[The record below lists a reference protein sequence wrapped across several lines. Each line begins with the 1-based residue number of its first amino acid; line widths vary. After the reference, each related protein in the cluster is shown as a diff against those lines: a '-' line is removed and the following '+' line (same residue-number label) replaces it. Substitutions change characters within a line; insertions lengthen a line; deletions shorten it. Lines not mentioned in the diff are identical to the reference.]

1 VERGKV
7 IGTVNILDLR
17 KATEESVRE
26 YESIG
31 SANLVLYT
39 SETAHLLHKLAIG
52 SINTAAEV
60 PAAVHVELI
69 MGPLDIEA
77 DYFAN
82 LQEPIGFLLMG
93 PLMIGPNV
101 KPEEL
106 DRGLAVAM
114 IMGPVTVPEPL
125 AGILQSKAQ
134 LVMGPINPYPLL
146 EKMYRGRLTLDRA
159 CLDALDPATELCVVG
174 SVVAPEG
181 IPEGLIRKKLAKLH
195 VTGRTTCYEPSE
207 AELRAALTGT
217 SGNVR
222 VIPPGFKVIDKE
234 IRLSRD
240 LLTSISDRKLYFT
253 QSVVIEG
260 DVDAGLFSK
269 KIEGLAC
276 EQTILCP
283 QTLQT
288 ALAEVCDLLDTNALF
303 YEEELWLIDGKTEL
317 HPERFEYLEGKAT
330 LVVTGVLNVSPDV
343 APALLA
349 ARLAKVHLLGVI
361 ECSPEQQ
368 AAMESRIG
376 TSEGVFERS
385 DSEEKERTDG
395 GMRSANYLA
404 L

>member
-1 VERGKV
+1 MERGKV
-7 IGTVNILDLR
+7 IGCVNILDVR
-17 KATEESVRE
+17 KATEESVQE

-31 SANLVLYT
+31 SVNMAVC
-39 SETAHLLHKLAIG
+39 SPETAHLLRKLKIG
-52 SINTAAEV
+52 SINLAAEV
-60 PAAVHVELI
+60 SANVRFELI
-69 MGPLDIEA
+69 MGPLEIGA
-77 DYFAN
+77 DHFKN
-82 LQEPIGFLLMG
+82 LTDPIGLLVMG
-93 PLMIGPNV
+93 PVTISPDLS
-101 KPEEL
+101 PEDL
-106 DRGLAVAM
+106 DRGLSVTM
-114 IMGPVTVPEPL
+114 VMGPVTVPEPL
-125 AGILQSKAQ
+125 AGIVQSKAQ
-134 LVMGPINPYPLL
+134 LVMGPIKPYPLF
-146 EKMYRGRLTLDRA
+146 EKMHRGRLTLDRA
-159 CLDALDPATELCVVG
+159 YLDALDPATELCVVG

-207 AELRAALTGT
+207 AELRAALTRT

-385 DSEEKERTDG
+385 DSEEKERSDG

>member
-7 IGTVNILDLR
+7 IGNVNILDLR
-17 KATEESVRE
+17 NATEESVKE

-31 SANLVLYT
+31 NVNMAIYT
-39 SETAHLLHKLAIG
+39 PETAHLLHKLTLG
-52 SINTAAEV
+52 NINTTAEV
-60 PAAVHVELI
+60 PSDVRVELI
-69 MGPLDIEA
+69 MGPLDIGT
-77 DYFAN
+77 DHFAN
-82 LQEPIGFLLMG
+82 VAEPIGFLVMG
-93 PLMIGPNV
+93 PVTIAPDV
-101 KPEEL
+101 PPEALE
-106 DRGLAVAM
+106 RGLAVAM
-114 IMGPVTVPEPL
+114 VMGPVTVPEPL
-125 AGILQSKAQ
+125 AGIFQSKAR
-134 LVMGPINPYPLL
+134 LVMGPVTSYPVL
-146 EKMYRGRLTLDRA
+146 EKMHRGRLTLDRA
-159 CLDALDPATELCVVG
+159 YLDALDPATELSVVG

-195 VTGRTTCYEPSE
+195 VTGRTTCYEPSA

-234 IRLSRD
+234 VRLTRD

-260 DVDAGLFSK
+260 DVDEGLFSK
-269 KIEGLAC
+269 KIEGLVC

-283 QTLQT
+283 RPLQT
-288 ALAEVCDLLDTNALF
+288 VLAKVCDLIDTNTLF
-303 YEEELWLIDGKTEL
+303 YEEELWLIDGETEL
-317 HPERFEYLEGKAT
+317 HPERFEYLDGKAT
-330 LVVTGVLNVSPDV
+330 LVVTGALNVSPDV

-385 DSEEKERTDG
+385 GSEEKGQTDRG
-395 GMRSANYLA
+395 IQNANYLA